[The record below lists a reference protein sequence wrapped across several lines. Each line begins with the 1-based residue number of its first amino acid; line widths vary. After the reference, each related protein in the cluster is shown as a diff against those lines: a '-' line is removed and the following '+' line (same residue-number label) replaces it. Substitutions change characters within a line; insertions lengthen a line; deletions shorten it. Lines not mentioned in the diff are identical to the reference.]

1 MATILIT
8 GGNGIIGKYLCKKM
22 KEKGYDV
29 TILSRISNHSS
40 NPITYAWNPEKREI
54 DNKAIT
60 TADFII
66 HLAGAKIGEKRWTNE
81 RKQLIID
88 SRVQTAQLIFDKV
101 KENNHKI
108 KAFISASAIGYYGSI
123 TCDKI
128 FTETDASADD
138 FQGEC
143 CRKWEEV
150 ADKFADSG
158 IRTVKIRT
166 GVVLTKQGGALSKM
180 KIPVKMGIGSALGNG
195 KQYIPWI
202 HIDDL
207 CNIYIQAIEDIQM
220 RGSYNAV
227 ASDHKTNIEFTRLLA
242 KVLKKPF
249 WFPHIPAFLLRLL
262 FGNMSE
268 ILLKGSRISSHKIKE
283 TGFEFLFP
291 DLENALND
299 LILKD

>member
-8 GGNGIIGKYLCKKM
+8 GGNGIIGKHLCKKL

-40 NPITYAWNPEKREI
+40 NPNTYAWNPEKREI
-54 DNKAIT
+54 DYEAIT

-66 HLAGAKIGEKRWTNE
+66 HLAGAKIGEKRWTKE

-123 TCDKI
+123 TSDII
-128 FTETDASADD
+128 FKETDPSAID

-143 CRKWEEV
+143 CRKWEEI
-150 ADKFADSG
+150 ADKFSDSG

-180 KIPVKMGIGSALGNG
+180 IIPIKMGIGSALGNG

-207 CNIYIQAIEDIQM
+207 CNIYIKAIEDNQM
-220 RGSYNAV
+220 NGAYNAV

-242 KVLKKPF
+242 KALKKPF
-249 WFPHIPAFLLRLL
+249 WFPHVPAFLLKIL

-268 ILLKGSRISSHKIKE
+268 ILLKGSRISSDKIKE
-283 TGFEFLFP
+283 TGYNFLFP

-299 LILKD
+299 LIGKD